1 MGRFKKLTERGVNM
15 KAFENAESLLDA
27 NTRRIAFNGHGL
39 IGNIE
44 KGSYNVIAAR
54 LFGLSYPNFLR
65 FAREYYNGTIV
76 GKQGYS
82 YITFKNN
89 SDCDRIVKE
98 LNSRWDEILKERTK
112 RGLSNTGG

>member
-1 MGRFKKLTERGVNM
+1 M
-15 KAFENAESLLDA
+15 KAFENAESLLSA
-27 NTRRIAFNGHGL
+27 NVRRIAFNGHNL

-65 FAREYYNGTIV
+65 FARYYYNGTIV

-82 YITFKNN
+82 YITFKNS
-89 SDCDRIVKE
+89 SDCDRMVKE
-98 LNSRWDEILKERTK
+98 LNSRWDEMLKERTK
-112 RGLSNTGG
+112 RGLKNIGE